1 MVAQVQGVLLEG
13 KPAPHAKGHA
23 AMPTCLRHVEET
35 LVLVSGPGAGSS
47 LSLCNASDRRVPHW
61 LGSSHEWPLGPR
73 SVERSPS
80 LVAHQQPGDAGHV
93 SGIETLSPR
102 PKRSPCVGV
111 H

>member
-47 LSLCNASDRRVPHW
+47 LSLCNASD
-61 LGSSHEWPLGPR
+61 G
-73 SVERSPS
+73 
-80 LVAHQQPGDAGHV
+80 
-93 SGIETLSPR
+93 
-102 PKRSPCVGV
+102 
-111 H
+111 